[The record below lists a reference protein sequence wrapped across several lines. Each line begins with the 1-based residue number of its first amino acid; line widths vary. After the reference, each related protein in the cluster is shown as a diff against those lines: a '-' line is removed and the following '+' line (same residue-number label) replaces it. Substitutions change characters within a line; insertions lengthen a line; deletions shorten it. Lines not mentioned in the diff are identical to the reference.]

1 MNSTGNTMATMD
13 GKHVKNLISCGTCG
27 YPLTPEER
35 TSLVEQ
41 DGVMIK
47 PTSVVPDV
55 MTKDEALDLAL
66 EALELN
72 NSEWKSLADSG
83 DAGFWSAEEQEHYK
97 QTEAA
102 ITAIKQ
108 VRALDKKA
116 ENARELGLDYEPA
129 EVLGHNGWGFPIKA
143 AAPVQEDWGPGPHE
157 CHSLTAASV
166 QEPVAWRYRGILHD
180 FDPSDWAEGPVTP
193 LYTTPPAPVVPDV
206 MTTAEGEHPEYVQ
219 GWNDCRQLMLQTRNN
234 QHD

>member
-1 MNSTGNTMATMD
+1 MATMD